1 MAEIVLMAKVRFLGL
16 DGLRGVC
23 ALSVVLYHCELLFR
37 PGVVF
42 CHGDMAVDMFFIL
55 SGFVIAANYDQRFAA
70 GMTAGQFLAARI
82 RRLAPVYWA
91 GLALCFAAGL
101 LTCLYVST
109 PGPLTVTLQAAMAA
123 VLLPH
128 IGPRSFAYPSN
139 PVAWTLAWELVVN
152 IAYAAGLRR
161 LSTRPMAA
169 LIAFLLLAAIGESLV
184 NRRGWS
190 FGMTGG
196 DIWLGGFRTFPEFLM
211 GVMLLRAYRAGRLA
225 PLPAVT
231 PLLPVAA
238 WLAIAVLPQT
248 PPLLDAAIAILA
260 CPLLIALLV
269 RGEAGSPG
277 WFAPLGAISYP
288 LYASHLAFISLA
300 RTTPIFGLVHH
311 PDPARAV
318 LVVLLA
324 LAAAWVIH
332 LLAEPG
338 RRSSRLS
345 ALSTGP
351 EPVSGACLGAS
362 DTL

>member
-1 MAEIVLMAKVRFLGL
+1 MAKARFLGL

-23 ALSVVLYHCELLFR
+23 ALTVVLYHCELLFR
-37 PGVVF
+37 RGVVF

-55 SGFVIAANYDQRFAA
+55 SGFVIAASYDRRFAD
-70 GMTAGQFLAARI
+70 GMTTGQFLAARI

-101 LTCLYVST
+101 LTCLYVSA

-123 VLLPH
+123 VLFPH
-128 IGPRSFAYPSN
+128 IGPRSFAYPAN
-139 PVAWTLAWELVVN
+139 PVAWTLAWEIVVN
-152 IAYAAGLRR
+152 LAYTAGLRR
-161 LSTRPMAA
+161 LATKPMAA
-169 LIAFLLLAAIGESLV
+169 LIAVLLLAAIGESLV
-184 NRRGWS
+184 NPRGWS
-190 FGMTGG
+190 FGMTGS
-196 DIWLGGFRTFPEFLM
+196 DIWLGGLRTFPEFLM
-211 GVMLLRAYRAGRLA
+211 GVLLLRAFRAGRLA
-225 PLPAVT
+225 RLPAMT

-238 WLAIAVLPQT
+238 WLVLAVLPQT

-300 RTTPIFGLVHH
+300 RHTPLFGLNRH
-311 PDPARAV
+311 PDPLKAA

-324 LAAAWVIH
+324 LGAGWGIH
-332 LLAEPG
+332 LLVEPG
-338 RRSSRLS
+338 RRPSRISGLS
-345 ALSTGP
+345 GARDA
-351 EPVSGACLGAS
+351 VSGACLGAP
-362 DTL
+362 DPL